1 MYDNL
6 KQFARHSVTF
16 RPSDVRL
23 MYARMHNHAIS
34 PRMPPEKLLEIV
46 RALGFAT
53 VEDFGAKIGLERR
66 TAESWARYGISHDA
80 ALLLQALLDYRK
92 RLNDAMQDFE
102 RNTQIPLDIF
112 FDEHQLP

>member
-6 KQFARHSVTF
+6 KQFARHSRSF
-16 RPSDVRL
+16 RASDVRL

-34 PRMPPEKLLEIV
+34 PRLSPEKLLEIV
-46 RALGFAT
+46 NRLGFKDVRA
-53 VEDFGAKIGLERR
+53 FGDKIGLEPHI
-66 TAESWARYGISHDA
+66 AESWARFGISHDA
-80 ALLLQALLDYRK
+80 AMLLQALLDYRN

-112 FDEHQLP
+112 FEEHQLP